1 MTRRVKRKLSHF
13 GYAYLNGN
21 YMVTTGG
28 WNNNIIEKTALR
40 ANEPLISAFPDSID
54 LKITNRCMMA
64 CPWCHEES
72 VSSGSWFDP
81 TETFYKIKEG
91 ISPNV
96 QIELA
101 IGGGDVFSD
110 SSILLEFLKLIDSQ
124 TEWRPRITINWRSL
138 LSTYTKQQESDII
151 EILSYV
157 DAIGLSIDSEDILS
171 YTQLHPLIKSEFDWK
186 DSKSISENTILGK
199 LLRTDSVVFHVI
211 AGLLQPET
219 FKHLLSCHHDIL
231 ILGYKNWGR
240 GKTIKPKYMSEYRE
254 LVKELLQE
262 SSARGNLT
270 RSYYNS
276 FGFDNLALEQ
286 LDVKSCINPYEW
298 KNLYM
303 GNEGTHSM
311 YIDAVKREFAISST
325 SPDRESW
332 NDTNL
337 LTFFKSHDGS
347 NNQGKI

>member
-1 MTRRVKRKLSHF
+1 
-13 GYAYLNGN
+13 
-21 YMVTTGG
+21 
-28 WNNNIIEKTALR
+28 
-40 ANEPLISAFPDSID
+40 
-54 LKITNRCMMA
+54 
-64 CPWCHEES
+64 
-72 VSSGSWFDP
+72 
-81 TETFYKIKEG
+81 
-91 ISPNV
+91 
-96 QIELA
+96 
-101 IGGGDVFSD
+101 
-110 SSILLEFLKLIDSQ
+110 LIDSQ
-124 TEWRPRITINWRSL
+124 TEWRPRLTINWRSL
-138 LSTYTKQQESDII
+138 ISTYTKQQVSDII
-151 EILSYV
+151 ESLSYV
-157 DAIGLSIDSEDILS
+157 DAVGLSIDSEDILS
-171 YTQLHPLIKSEFDWK
+171 FTQLQPLIKSKFDWK
-186 DSKSISENTILGK
+186 EDTIPTPPISEETIIGK
-199 LLRTDSVVFHVI
+199 LHMTDSIVIHII
-211 AGLLQPET
+211 AGLLRPET
-219 FKHLLSCHHDIL
+219 FKHLLTCHHDIL